1 MAASISFY
9 DSSVKPLKAC
19 VVSTLNII
27 AKGKAWAE
35 KTSTPE
41 AELLSEA
48 RLAPDMLPLSFQFMM
63 VIDIINGLVCHV
75 RGTENPPLPSD
86 KLVSFAVVEEAVRA
100 ASAQLD
106 SLTVDEVN
114 AAATKEVT
122 LKLGP
127 VIRQQVFID
136 GMVTGYTL
144 PNAFFHITTA
154 YAILRSKGA
163 DLGKAEYVVPFLG
176 PAIAAC
182 ASKK

>member
-9 DSSVKPLKAC
+9 DCSVKPLKAS
-19 VVSTLNII
+19 VASTLSIL
-27 AKGKAWAE
+27 AKSKAWAE
-35 KTSTPE
+35 KTSTSE
-41 AELLSEA
+41 AELFSEA
-48 RLAPDMLPLSFQFMM
+48 RLAPDMYPLSFQFMM
-63 VIDIINGLVCHV
+63 IIDIINGLVCHI
-75 RGTENPPLPSD
+75 RGTENPPLSFD
-86 KLVSFAVVEEAVRA
+86 KLVSFAIIEEAVRA

-127 VIRQQVFID
+127 VVRQQVFID
-136 GMVTGYTL
+136 GMVTGYSL
-144 PNAFFHITTA
+144 PNIFFHITTA

-163 DLGKAEYVVPFLG
+163 DLGKAEFISPFLG
-176 PAIAAC
+176 PSIAAC